1 MACGGEIEFMS
12 PAFLEVTELYDEV
25 AHHVGVGRQATA
37 DGVECVT
44 HHVFPVFVVKGDNL
58 KRQTIAGGD
67 EAAHLNIFVGRAVVG
82 AVVAAYA
89 YVK

>member
-1 MACGGEIEFMS
+1 M
-12 PAFLEVTELYDEV
+12 
-25 AHHVGVGRQATA
+25 
-37 DGVECVT
+37 
-44 HHVFPVFVVKGDNL
+44 FPVFVVKGDNL